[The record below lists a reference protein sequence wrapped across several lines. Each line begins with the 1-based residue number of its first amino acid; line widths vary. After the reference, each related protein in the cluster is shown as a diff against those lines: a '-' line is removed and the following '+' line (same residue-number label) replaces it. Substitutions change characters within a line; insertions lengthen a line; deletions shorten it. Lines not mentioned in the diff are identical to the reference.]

1 METLQGILERIV
13 YESPDTG
20 YTVGRLSARDHAEL
34 ITVVGNL
41 ASINPGESLLLQG
54 EWVDNAKYGR
64 QFQIE
69 KYETI
74 LPANV
79 VGLRKYLGS
88 GLIKGI
94 GPKMAGL
101 IVRKFGMD
109 TMDVI
114 ENAPEK
120 LARVPGI
127 GRKRVQIIKEAWE
140 AQREIKN
147 VMLFLQSHD
156 VSTAHA
162 AKIYKTY
169 GNDAI
174 PIVTEDPYR
183 LADDIYGIGFVT
195 ADTIAQKLGMDK
207 DAPQRVQAGIKYVL
221 SQKADDGHVFQRRA
235 ELIEACQTMLEQE
248 LEAIEQGI
256 SVLVEEEEIINPS
269 FVDFLDTDEQ
279 IGIDETQGNYE
290 TNDQPPAVSNRTD
303 GQEEGR
309 NANPNLPDFQSSNL
323 PPPDN
328 LNHRL
333 NSDTT
338 QQSTSRW
345 LKPTTDNQS
354 AIYLA
359 PFYYA
364 ELGVANQ
371 FLRLLASSQEQSTIP
386 SLPNS
391 TPSLTQLEDEMGIRF
406 AQQQREAIHT
416 AMTTRTMIL
425 TGGPGTGKTTTVV
438 GMIRLFGAEGR
449 RITLT
454 APTGRAAKRLSE
466 TTGCE
471 AKTIHRLLEF
481 SPQNNGFKRN
491 RQNPLDTDVVIVDE
505 TSMVDLV
512 LMNRL
517 MQAIRP
523 TTTLILIGDTDQLPS
538 VGAGNVLRELI
549 DSEKIPV
556 IQLTEIF
563 RQAQESMIVTNAH
576 RINKGDFP
584 ELTGDTDRNFFFIE
598 EEDPEAVVELIC
610 SLIADR
616 LPQHYDYHPMDDI
629 QLLCP
634 MRRGMLG
641 TESFNKRLQE
651 VLNPEYTTP
660 VSHPLEKKRFGV
672 QTYRQVP
679 RRGEVASPVSR
690 TAGGFRVGDKVMQ
703 VRNNYDYDVFNG
715 DIGRVVAIENV
726 EKKVY
731 IQFPDKQVVY
741 DTADLGELVL
751 AYATTVHKAQGSEY
765 PVVVIPLHTQHYLM
779 LQRNLLYTGITRAK
793 ERVVIVGT
801 KRALGICIRNNQVM
815 ERNSYLAERLQGDR
829 F

>member
-13 YESPDTG
+13 YESSDTG
-20 YTVGRLSARDHAEL
+20 YTVGRLSARDYAEL

-54 EWVDNAKYGR
+54 EWVDNPKYGR

-114 ENAPEK
+114 ENEPEK

-147 VMLFLQSHD
+147 VMIFLQSHD

-195 ADTIAQKLGMDK
+195 ADTIAQKLGIDK

-248 LEAIEQGI
+248 LEAIEHGI
-256 SVLVEEEEIINPS
+256 SALVEKEEIINPG
-269 FVDFLDTDEQ
+269 FTDVVDSDERVT
-279 IGIDETQGNYE
+279 IDETQDNYE
-290 TNDQPPAVSNRTD
+290 ISETDQEPLSTENR
-303 GQEEGR
+303 E
-309 NANPNLPDFQSSNL
+309 
-323 PPPDN
+323 
-328 LNHRL
+328 
-333 NSDTT
+333 
-338 QQSTSRW
+338 
-345 LKPTTDNQS
+345 PTTDDHS
-354 AIYLA
+354 TIYLA

-371 FLRLLASSQEQSTIP
+371 FLRLLASQEQSRVLL
-386 SLPNS
+386 SPN
-391 TPSLTQLEDEMGIRF
+391 TTLFLTQLEDEMDLHF
-406 AQQQREAIHT
+406 APQQRKAIYT
-416 AMTTRTMIL
+416 AMTTPAMIL

-438 GMIRLFGAEGR
+438 GMIRLFEAEGR

-466 TTGCE
+466 TTGRE

-523 TTTLILIGDTDQLPS
+523 STTAILIGDTDQLPS

-549 DSEKIPV
+549 DSHKIPV

-598 EEDPEAVVELIC
+598 EEDPDAITELIC

-616 LPQHYDYHPMDDI
+616 LPQHYDYHPIDDI

-651 VLNPEYTTP
+651 VLNPEYVVSP
-660 VSHPLEKKRFGV
+660 VSHRLEKSRFGAR
-672 QTYRQVP
+672 THKRMSEP
-679 RRGEVASPVSR
+679 ASQSR

-703 VRNNYDYDVFNG
+703 IRNNYDYDVFNG
-715 DIGRVVAIENV
+715 DIGRVVNIAHID
-726 EKKVY
+726 KKVY
-731 IQFPDKQVVY
+731 IQFPDKQVAY

-815 ERNSYLAERLQGDR
+815 QRNSYLAERLQERGD
-829 F
+829 

>member
-13 YESPDTG
+13 YEHPDTG
-20 YTVGRLSARDHAEL
+20 YTVGRLSARHHAEL

-41 ASINPGESLLLQG
+41 ASVNPGESLLLRG
-54 EWVDNAKYGR
+54 KWVDNSKYGR

-94 GPKMAGL
+94 GPKMAAR

-114 ENAPEK
+114 EYEPEK
-120 LARVPGI
+120 LTRVPGI
-127 GRKRVQIIKEAWE
+127 GKHRVSIIKEAWE

-156 VSTAHA
+156 VSTTHA

-169 GNDAI
+169 QNDAI
-174 PIVTEDPYR
+174 AIVTENPYQ

-195 ADTIAQKLGMDK
+195 ADTIAEKLGIDK
-207 DAPQRVQAGIKYVL
+207 EAPQRVQAGIKYVL
-221 SQKADDGHVFQRRA
+221 SQKADEGHVFQHHA

-248 LEAIEQGI
+248 PEAIEEGVRALI
-256 SVLVEEEEIINPS
+256 DKEEVMSPDLVDPMR
-269 FVDFLDTDEQ
+269 TDEDTAVGEAQ
-279 IGIDETQGNYE
+279 DSYE
-290 TNDQPPAVSNRTD
+290 VSNQKEIADTH
-303 GQEEGR
+303 QET
-309 NANPNLPDFQSSNL
+309 LS
-323 PPPDN
+323 
-328 LNHRL
+328 
-333 NSDTT
+333 
-338 QQSTSRW
+338 
-345 LKPTTDNQS
+345 TDNRS

-364 ELGVANQ
+364 ELGVSNQ
-371 FLRLLASSQEQSTIP
+371 FLRLLSNEGQNLNYGGTKASSFTTDTVLTELEQ
-386 SLPNS
+386 
-391 TPSLTQLEDEMGIRF
+391 EMGIHF
-406 AQQQREAIHT
+406 APQQREAIHT
-416 AMTTRTMIL
+416 AMTARAMIL
-425 TGGPGTGKTTTVV
+425 TGGPGTGKTTTTV
-438 GMIRLFGAEGR
+438 GMIRLFESQGR
-449 RITLT
+449 HITLT

-466 TTGCE
+466 ATRGE

-481 SPQNNGFKRN
+481 SPKINGFKRN

-523 TTTLILIGDTDQLPS
+523 STSLILIGDVDQLPS
-538 VGAGNVLRELI
+538 VGAGNVLKSLI
-549 DSEKIPV
+549 DSQRIPLV
-556 IQLTEIF
+556 KLTEIF
-563 RQAQESMIVTNAH
+563 RQAQESMIVMNAH

-584 ELTGDTDRNFFFIE
+584 ELTGDADRNFFFIE
-598 EEDPEAVVELIC
+598 EDDPEEITELIC

-616 LPQHYDYHPMDDI
+616 LPQHYDYHPIDDI

-634 MRRGMLG
+634 MRRGTLG
-641 TESFNKRLQE
+641 TENLNKRLQE
-651 VLNPEYTTP
+651 VLNPEYTAP
-660 VSHPLEKKRFGV
+660 AAAHPLEKARFGGRPYK
-672 QTYRQVP
+672 Q
-679 RRGEVASPVSR
+679 GEQSFDRSH
-690 TAGGFRVGDKVMQ
+690 TAGGFRIGDKVMQ

-715 DIGRVVAIENV
+715 DIGRVVAIEHID
-726 EKKVY
+726 KKVH
-731 IQFPDKQVVY
+731 ILFPDKQVAY

-751 AYATTVHKAQGSEY
+751 AYATTIHKAQGSEY
-765 PVVVIPLHTQHYLM
+765 PAVVIPLHTQHSLM

-801 KRALGICIRNNQVM
+801 KQALGICIRNNRVM
-815 ERNSYLAERLQGDR
+815 QRNTYLAERLQEDR
-829 F
+829 DGS

>member
-13 YESPDTG
+13 YESSDTG

-34 ITVVGNL
+34 VTVVGNL

-54 EWVDNAKYGR
+54 QWVDNPRYGR

-114 ENAPEK
+114 ENEPEK

-127 GRKRVQIIKEAWE
+127 GQKRVKIIKEAWE

-147 VMLFLQSHD
+147 VMIFLQSHD

-169 GNDAI
+169 ENDAI

-195 ADTIAQKLGMDK
+195 ADTIAQKLGIDK

-256 SVLVEEEEIINPS
+256 SALVEREEIMNPG
-269 FVDFLDTDEQ
+269 FTDVVVSEEQ
-279 IGIDETQGNYE
+279 DSIDETQENYE
-290 TNDQPPAVSNRTD
+290 ISETDQEPLS
-303 GQEEGR
+303 
-309 NANPNLPDFQSSNL
+309 
-323 PPPDN
+323 
-328 LNHRL
+328 
-333 NSDTT
+333 
-338 QQSTSRW
+338 
-345 LKPTTDNQS
+345 TDNHS

-371 FLRLLASSQEQSTIP
+371 FLRLLASQEQSTVLL
-386 SLPNS
+386 SPN
-391 TPSLTQLEDEMGIRF
+391 TTLFLTQLEDEMDIRF
-406 AQQQREAIHT
+406 APQQRKAIYT
-416 AMTTRTMIL
+416 AMTTRAMIL
-425 TGGPGTGKTTTVV
+425 TGGPGTGKTTTVL
-438 GMIRLFGAEGR
+438 GMIRLFEAEGR

-466 TTGCE
+466 TTGSE

-481 SPQNNGFKRN
+481 SPRNNGFKRN

-523 TTTLILIGDTDQLPS
+523 GTTVILIGDTDQLPS

-549 DSEKIPV
+549 DSQRIPV

-584 ELTGDTDRNFFFIE
+584 ELTGDTDRNFFFME
-598 EEDPEAVVELIC
+598 EEDPEAIVGVIC
-610 SLIADR
+610 DLIADR
-616 LPQHYDYHPMDDI
+616 LPQHYDYHPIDDI

-651 VLNPEYTTP
+651 VLNPEYATP
-660 VSHPLEKKRFGV
+660 ASHPLEKARFGF
-672 QTYRQVP
+672 QTYRQP
-679 RRGEVASPVSR
+679 SRRSEGTSPVSR
-690 TAGGFRVGDKVMQ
+690 TAGGFRIGDKVMQ
-703 VRNNYDYDVFNG
+703 VRNNYDYEVFNG
-715 DIGRVVAIENV
+715 DIGRVVAIEPLD
-726 EKKVY
+726 KKVY
-731 IQFPDKQVVY
+731 LQFPDKQVAY

-765 PVVVIPLHTQHYLM
+765 PAVVIPLHTQHYLM

-793 ERVVIVGT
+793 ECVVIVGT

-815 ERNSYLAERLQGDR
+815 QRNSYLAERLQEG
-829 F
+829 

>member
-1 METLQGILERIV
+1 MDTLHGILERIV
-13 YESPDTG
+13 YENLDTG
-20 YTVGRLSARDHAEL
+20 YIVGRLSARDHAEL

-41 ASINPGESLLLQG
+41 ASVNPGESLLLQG

-69 KYETI
+69 KYETV

-94 GPKMAGL
+94 GPKMAAL

-114 ENAPEK
+114 EHEPEK

-127 GRKRVQIIKEAWE
+127 GRKRVETIKEAWE

-169 GNDAI
+169 ENEAI
-174 PIVTEDPYR
+174 PIVTENPYR

-195 ADTIAQKLGMDK
+195 ADTIAQKLGIDK
-207 DAPQRVQAGIKYVL
+207 DAPQRVQSGIKYVL
-221 SQKADDGHVFQRRA
+221 SQKADEGHVFQHRP

-248 LEAIEQGI
+248 SEAIEQGI
-256 SVLVEEEEIINPS
+256 HALIETEEIINPN
-269 FVDFLDTDEQ
+269 FTDLSDASGQ
-279 IGIDETQGNYE
+279 IGIGEPQDNY
-290 TNDQPPAVSNRTD
+290 DVSSQQSAVSN
-303 GQEEGR
+303 QEDISDTPQE
-309 NANPNLPDFQSSNL
+309 PLLPD
-323 PPPDN
+323 D
-328 LNHRL
+328 
-333 NSDTT
+333 
-338 QQSTSRW
+338 QQ
-345 LKPTTDNQS
+345 LTTDNHS

-371 FLRLLASSQEQSTIP
+371 FLRVLASDDEQNIGYSRTDTSAAIAE
-386 SLPNS
+386 
-391 TPSLTQLEDEMGIRF
+391 LEGEMRIRF
-406 AQQQREAIHT
+406 APQQREAILT
-416 AMTTRTMIL
+416 AMTARAMIL
-425 TGGPGTGKTTTVV
+425 TGGPGTGKTTTTV
-438 GMIRLFGAEGR
+438 GMIRLFEAQGR
-449 RITLT
+449 HITLT

-466 TTGCE
+466 TTGGE

-481 SPQNNGFKRN
+481 SPQINSFKRN

-523 TTTLILIGDTDQLPS
+523 STTIILIGDTDQLPS
-538 VGAGNVLRELI
+538 VGAGNVLKALI
-549 DSEKIPV
+549 DSQKIPL

-584 ELTGDTDRNFFFIE
+584 ELTGDIDRNFFFIE
-598 EEDPEAVVELIC
+598 EEDPEKITEVIC
-610 SLIADR
+610 SLISDR
-616 LPQHYDYHPMDDI
+616 LPSHYNYHPIDDI

-634 MRRGMLG
+634 MRRGTLG
-641 TESFNKRLQE
+641 TENLNRRLQE
-651 VLNPEYTTP
+651 VLNPPHTT
-660 VSHPLEKKRFGV
+660 SAAHPFIKRRIGPGTHS
-672 QTYRQVP
+672 Q
-679 RRGEVASPVSR
+679 ASNLDFRHDGPST
-690 TAGGFRVGDKVMQ
+690 TAGGFRVSDKVMQ
-703 VRNNYDYDVFNG
+703 IRNNYDYDVFNG
-715 DIGRVVAIENV
+715 DIGRVVAIERLD
-726 EKKVY
+726 KKVH
-731 IQFPDKQVVY
+731 IQYPDKQVVY

-751 AYATTVHKAQGSEY
+751 AYATTIHKAQGSEY
-765 PVVVIPLHTQHYLM
+765 PAVVIPLHTQHYLM

-793 ERVVIVGT
+793 ECVVIVGT
-801 KRALGICIRNNQVM
+801 KKALGICIRNNQVM
-815 ERNSYLAERLQGDR
+815 QRNSYLAERLQ
-829 F
+829 

>member
-13 YESPDTG
+13 YENPDTG

-41 ASINPGESLLLQG
+41 ASVNPGESLLLQG

-64 QFQIE
+64 QFQIQ

-94 GPKMAGL
+94 GPKMATR
-101 IVRKFGMD
+101 IVQKFGMD
-109 TMDVI
+109 TMDI
-114 ENAPEK
+114 IDSEPEK
-120 LARVPGI
+120 LARIPGI
-127 GRKRVQIIKEAWE
+127 GRHRVKIIKEAWE

-156 VSTAHA
+156 VSTTHA

-169 GNDAI
+169 ENEAI
-174 PIVTEDPYR
+174 AIVTENPYR

-195 ADTIAQKLGMDK
+195 ADTIAQKLGIDK
-207 DAPQRVQAGIKYVL
+207 DAPHRVQAGIKYVL
-221 SQKADDGHVFQRRA
+221 SQKADDGHVFQHHG
-235 ELIEACQTMLEQE
+235 ELVEACQAILEQE
-248 LEAIEQGI
+248 PEAIQEGI
-256 SVLVEEEEIINPS
+256 HALIDKEEVMVPNFTDLLHP
-269 FVDFLDTDEQ
+269 DEQ
-279 IGIDETQGNYE
+279 VTVGETKSNYE
-290 TNDQPPAVSNRTD
+290 VSSQPSADKIQPETSNAH
-303 GQEEGR
+303 QE
-309 NANPNLPDFQSSNL
+309 PLS
-323 PPPDN
+323 
-328 LNHRL
+328 
-333 NSDTT
+333 
-338 QQSTSRW
+338 
-345 LKPTTDNQS
+345 TDNHS

-371 FLRLLASSQEQSTIP
+371 FLRLLSNDGQDLSYREPKSPSSVNTAV
-386 SLPNS
+386 
-391 TPSLTQLEDEMGIRF
+391 LTQLEREMSINF
-406 AQQQREAIHT
+406 APQQREAIHT
-416 AMTTRTMIL
+416 AMKASAMIL
-425 TGGPGTGKTTTVV
+425 TGGPGTGKTTTTV
-438 GMIRLFGAEGR
+438 GMIRLFESQGKH
-449 RITLT
+449 ITLT

-466 TTGCE
+466 TTGGE

-481 SPQNNGFKRN
+481 SPHNGFKRN

-523 TTTLILIGDTDQLPS
+523 STTLILIGDVDQLPS
-538 VGAGNVLRELI
+538 VGAGNVLKSLI
-549 DSEKIPV
+549 DSERIPV
-556 IQLTEIF
+556 IKLTEIF
-563 RQAQESMIVTNAH
+563 RQAQESMIVMNAH

-584 ELTGDTDRNFFFIE
+584 ELTGDADRNFFFIE
-598 EEDPEAVVELIC
+598 EEDPEEIVELVC

-616 LPQHYDYHPMDDI
+616 LPQHYDYHPIDDI

-634 MRRGMLG
+634 MRRGTLG
-641 TESFNKRLQE
+641 TESLNKRLQE
-651 VLNPEYTTP
+651 VLNIEHSAPIA
-660 VSHPLEKKRFGV
+660 SHPLEKRRFG
-672 QTYRQVP
+672 P
-679 RRGEVASPVSR
+679 RPSAQASQPFGQPR

-715 DIGRVVAIENV
+715 DIGRVVAIDHID
-726 EKKVY
+726 KKVR
-731 IQFPDKQVVY
+731 IQYPDKQVAY

-751 AYATTVHKAQGSEY
+751 AYATTIHKAQGSEY
-765 PVVVIPLHTQHYLM
+765 PAVVIPLHTQHYLM

-793 ERVVIVGT
+793 ERVVIIGT
-801 KRALGICIRNNQVM
+801 KQALGICIRNNQVM
-815 ERNSYLAERLQGDR
+815 ERNSYLAERLQDR
-829 F
+829 ADGN

>member
-13 YESPDTG
+13 YESSDTG
-20 YTVGRLSARDHAEL
+20 YTVGRLSARDHSEL

-41 ASINPGESLLLQG
+41 ASINPGESLLLRG
-54 EWVDNAKYGR
+54 EWVDNPRYGR

-74 LPANV
+74 LPANI

-114 ENAPEK
+114 ESEPEK

-127 GRKRVQIIKEAWE
+127 GQKRVKLIKEAWE

-156 VSTAHA
+156 VSTGHA

-169 GNDAI
+169 ESEAI
-174 PIVTEDPYR
+174 PIVTENPYR

-195 ADTIAQKLGMDK
+195 ADTIAQKLGIDK
-207 DAPQRVQAGIKYVL
+207 DAPQRVEAGIKYVL
-221 SQKADDGHVFQRRA
+221 SQKADDGHVFQHRA

-248 LEAIEQGI
+248 TEAIEQGI
-256 SVLVEEEEIINPS
+256 SALVEKEEIINPGFTEFS
-269 FVDFLDTDEQ
+269 DADEQ
-279 IGIDETQGNYE
+279 DSIDETQGDYE
-290 TNDQPPAVSNRTD
+290 ISSQ
-303 GQEEGR
+303 QE
-309 NANPNLPDFQSSNL
+309 L
-323 PPPDN
+323 
-328 LNHRL
+328 
-333 NSDTT
+333 SDAHQTSLSES
-338 QQSTSRW
+338 QQ
-345 LKPTTDNQS
+345 LTTDNHS

-371 FLRLLASSQEQSTIP
+371 FLRLLASGEGRDIN
-386 SLPNS
+386 PNQTDALS
-391 TPSLTQLEDEMGIRF
+391 SVNSAYLARLEDEMGIRF
-406 AQQQREAIHT
+406 APQQREAIHT
-416 AMTTRTMIL
+416 AMTASALIL
-425 TGGPGTGKTTTVV
+425 TGGPGTGKTTTTV
-438 GMIRLFGAEGR
+438 GMIRLFEAQGK
-449 RITLT
+449 RITLA

-466 TTGCE
+466 TTGGE

-481 SPQNNGFKRN
+481 SPQINAFKRN
-491 RQNPLDTDVVIVDE
+491 RQNPLDTDVVIIDE

-523 TTTLILIGDTDQLPS
+523 STTVILIGDTDQLPS
-538 VGAGNVLRELI
+538 VGAGNVLKELI
-549 DSEKIPV
+549 DSRRIPV

-598 EEDPEAVVELIC
+598 EGDPEEIVGVVC
-610 SLIADR
+610 SIIADR
-616 LPQHYDYHPMDDI
+616 LPQHYDYHPLDDI

-634 MRRGMLG
+634 MRRGVIG
-641 TESFNKRLQE
+641 TENLNKRLQE
-651 VLNPEYTTP
+651 VLNPEHTAP
-660 VSHPLEKKRFGV
+660 VSHPLEKSRFGV
-672 QTYRQVP
+672 RSYAP
-679 RRGEVASPVSR
+679 ESR
-690 TAGGFRVGDKVMQ
+690 SKDRSVTAGGFRVGDKVMQ

-715 DIGRVVAIENV
+715 DIGRVVAIEHID
-726 EKKVY
+726 KKVY
-731 IQFPDKQVVY
+731 IQFPDRQVAY

-751 AYATTVHKAQGSEY
+751 AYATTIHKAQGSEY
-765 PVVVIPLHTQHYLM
+765 PAVVIPLHTQHYMM

-793 ERVVIVGT
+793 ERVVIIGT
-801 KRALGICIRNNQVM
+801 KQALGICIRNNQVM
-815 ERNSYLAERLQGDR
+815 QRNSYLAERLK
-829 F
+829 

>member
-13 YESPDTG
+13 YESHDTG
-20 YTVGRLSARDHAEL
+20 YTVGRLSARDYAEL
-34 ITVVGNL
+34 VTVVGNL

-54 EWVDNAKYGR
+54 EWVDNPKYGR

-94 GPKMAGL
+94 GPKMAAL

-109 TMDVI
+109 TIDII
-114 ENAPEK
+114 EHEPDK

-127 GRKRVQIIKEAWE
+127 GRKRVEIIKEAWE

-147 VMLFLQSHD
+147 VMIFLQSHD
-156 VSTAHA
+156 VSTTHA

-174 PIVTEDPYR
+174 PIVTENPYQ

-207 DAPQRVQAGIKYVL
+207 DAPQRVEAGIKYVL
-221 SQKADDGHVFQRRA
+221 SQKADDGHVFQHCS
-235 ELIEACQTMLEQE
+235 ELVQACQTMLEQE

-256 SVLVEEEEIINPS
+256 HALVEKEEIINPS
-269 FVDFLDTDEQ
+269 FTALSNTDEQ
-279 IGIDETQGNYE
+279 DTIGEPQENYE
-290 TNDQPPAVSNRTD
+290 ISEADQTPLS
-303 GQEEGR
+303 
-309 NANPNLPDFQSSNL
+309 
-323 PPPDN
+323 
-328 LNHRL
+328 
-333 NSDTT
+333 
-338 QQSTSRW
+338 
-345 LKPTTDNQS
+345 TDNQQPITNNHS

-371 FLRLLASSQEQSTIP
+371 FLRILASGVDPATTTSSADI
-386 SLPNS
+386 LA
-391 TPSLTQLEDEMGIRF
+391 SLTQLENEMRIRF
-406 AQQQREAIHT
+406 APQQREAIHT
-416 AMTTRTMIL
+416 AMTTRAMIL

-438 GMIRLFGAEGR
+438 GMIRLFEAQGKH
-449 RITLT
+449 ITLT

-466 TTGCE
+466 TTGGE

-481 SPQNNGFKRN
+481 SPQINSFKRN

-523 TTTLILIGDTDQLPS
+523 STTVILIGDTDQLPS
-538 VGAGNVLRELI
+538 VGAGNVLKALI
-549 DSEKIPV
+549 ESRKIPV
-556 IQLTEIF
+556 IELTEIF

-576 RINKGDFP
+576 LINKGDYP
-584 ELTGDTDRNFFFIE
+584 ELTGEADRNFFFIE
-598 EEDPEAVVELIC
+598 EEDPEEITELIC

-616 LPQHYDYHPMDDI
+616 LPQHYNYHPIDDI

-634 MRRGMLG
+634 MRRGTLG
-641 TESFNKRLQE
+641 TENLNRRLQE
-651 VLNPEYTTP
+651 VLNAGYTAPTT
-660 VSHPLEKKRFGV
+660 HPLEKARFGARPYK
-672 QTYRQVP
+672 QT
-679 RRGEVASPVSR
+679 SPFGDPSA
-690 TAGGFRVGDKVMQ
+690 TIGGFRIGDKVMQ
-703 VRNNYDYDVFNG
+703 IRNNYDYDVFNG
-715 DIGRVVAIENV
+715 DIGRVVAIERLD
-726 EKKVY
+726 KKVH
-731 IQFPDKQVVY
+731 IQYPDKQVAY

-751 AYATTVHKAQGSEY
+751 AYATTIHKAQGSEY
-765 PVVVIPLHTQHYLM
+765 PAVVIPLHTQHYLM

-801 KRALGICIRNNQVM
+801 KKALGICIRNNQVM
-815 ERNSYLAERLQGDR
+815 QRNSYLAERLQESWYR
-829 F
+829 N

>member
-13 YESPDTG
+13 YENPDTG
-20 YTVGRLSARDHAEL
+20 YTVGRLSARDYAEL

-54 EWVDNAKYGR
+54 QWVDNPRYGR

-114 ENAPEK
+114 ENEPEK

-207 DAPQRVQAGIKYVL
+207 DAPQRVQAGVKYVL
-221 SQKADDGHVFQRRA
+221 SQKADEGHVFQRRA

-248 LEAIEQGI
+248 PEAIAQGI
-256 SVLVEEEEIINPS
+256 SALVEKEEIINPN
-269 FVDFLDTDEQ
+269 FADLEDTDEQ
-279 IGIDETQGNYE
+279 SGIDETQTDYE
-290 TNDQPPAVSNRTD
+290 ISGQHCPASPHAACVAANSQEEVLDADQPALS
-303 GQEEGR
+303 
-309 NANPNLPDFQSSNL
+309 
-323 PPPDN
+323 
-328 LNHRL
+328 
-333 NSDTT
+333 
-338 QQSTSRW
+338 
-345 LKPTTDNQS
+345 TDNHS

-371 FLRLLASSQEQSTIP
+371 FLRLLASQEQSHVL
-386 SLPNS
+386 LPPN
-391 TPSLTQLEDEMGIRF
+391 TTRFLTQLENEMDLHF
-406 AQQQREAIHT
+406 APQQRKSIYT
-416 AMTTRTMIL
+416 AMTTRAMIL

-438 GMIRLFGAEGR
+438 GMIRLFEAEGR

-466 TTGCE
+466 TTGRE

-517 MQAIRP
+517 MQAVRP
-523 TTTLILIGDTDQLPS
+523 STTVILIGDTDQLPS

-549 DSEKIPV
+549 DSRKIPV

-584 ELTGDTDRNFFFIE
+584 ELTGDTDRNFFFME
-598 EEDPEAVVELIC
+598 EEDPEEIVELIC

-616 LPQHYDYHPMDDI
+616 LPQHYDYHPIDDI

-651 VLNPEYTTP
+651 VLNPEYVAP
-660 VSHPLEKKRFGV
+660 VSHPLEKSRFGV
-672 QTYRQVP
+672 QAYTQGP
-679 RRGEVASPVSR
+679 RRGEVTSPASR
-690 TAGGFRVGDKVMQ
+690 TAGGFRIGDKVMQ

-715 DIGRVVAIENV
+715 DIGGVVAIEHLD
-726 EKKVY
+726 KKVY
-731 IQFPDKQVVY
+731 IQFPDKQVAY

-801 KRALGICIRNNQVM
+801 KRAIGICIRNNQVM
-815 ERNSYLAERLQGDR
+815 QRNSYLAERLQERGDGHS
-829 F
+829 

>member
-13 YESPDTG
+13 YEHPDTG

-54 EWVDNAKYGR
+54 QWVDNAKYGR

-94 GPKMAGL
+94 GPKMATL

-114 ENAPEK
+114 ENEPEK

-195 ADTIAQKLGMDK
+195 ADTIAQKLGIDK

-235 ELIEACQTMLEQE
+235 ELIEACQTILEQE
-248 LEAIEQGI
+248 TEAVEQGI
-256 SVLVEEEEIINPS
+256 SVLVEEKEIINPS
-269 FVDFLDTDEQ
+269 FTDLASSDEQ
-279 IGIDETQGNYE
+279 TSVSEAQDAYEISNQQPAASKEKGISDAHQE
-290 TNDQPPAVSNRTD
+290 PP
-303 GQEEGR
+303 
-309 NANPNLPDFQSSNL
+309 L
-323 PPPDN
+323 
-328 LNHRL
+328 
-333 NSDTT
+333 
-338 QQSTSRW
+338 
-345 LKPTTDNQS
+345 TDNRQPITNNHS

-371 FLRLLASSQEQSTIP
+371 FLRLLASDQGKPSTVP
-386 SLPNS
+386 LLPNS
-391 TPSLTQLEDEMGIRF
+391 TPSLTQLEREMGIRF
-406 AQQQREAIHT
+406 ALQQREAIHT
-416 AMTTRTMIL
+416 AMTTRALIL

-454 APTGRAAKRLSE
+454 APTGRAVKRLSE
-466 TTGCE
+466 TTGSE

-481 SPQNNGFKRN
+481 SPQINGFKRN

-523 TTTLILIGDTDQLPS
+523 TTTVILIGDTDQLPS

-549 DSEKIPV
+549 DSQRISV

-584 ELTGDTDRNFFFIE
+584 ELTGDTDRNFFFME
-598 EEDPEAVVELIC
+598 EEDPEAITELIC
-610 SLIADR
+610 SIIADR
-616 LPQHYDYHPMDDI
+616 LPRHYDYHPVDDI

-634 MRRGMLG
+634 MRRGTLG
-641 TESFNKRLQE
+641 TENLNKRLQE
-651 VLNPEYTTP
+651 VLNPEYAAP
-660 VSHPLEKKRFGV
+660 VSHPLEKSRFSEARHHDDRDRVTSEGVRTYKRMSEPADRS
-672 QTYRQVP
+672 Q
-679 RRGEVASPVSR
+679 
-690 TAGGFRVGDKVMQ
+690 TAGGFRIGDKVMQ

-715 DIGRVVAIENV
+715 DIGRVVAIEHID
-726 EKKVY
+726 KKVY
-731 IQFPDKQVVY
+731 IQFPDKQVAY

-751 AYATTVHKAQGSEY
+751 AYATTIHKAQGSEY
-765 PVVVIPLHTQHYLM
+765 PAVVIPLHTQHYLM

-815 ERNSYLAERLQGDR
+815 QRNSYLAERLQESGN
-829 F
+829 

>member
-13 YESPDTG
+13 YENPDTG

-34 ITVVGNL
+34 LTVVGNL
-41 ASINPGESLLLQG
+41 ASVNPGESLLLQG
-54 EWVDNAKYGR
+54 EWVDNARYGR

-94 GPKMAGL
+94 GPKMAAL

-114 ENAPEK
+114 ENEPDK

-127 GRKRVQIIKEAWE
+127 GRKRVAIIKAAWE

-174 PIVTEDPYR
+174 AIVTENPYQ

-207 DAPQRVQAGIKYVL
+207 DAPQRVEAGIKYVL
-221 SQKADDGHVFQRRA
+221 SQKADDGHVFQHRP
-235 ELIEACQTMLEQE
+235 ELLEACQTMLEQE
-248 LEAIEQGI
+248 PEAIEQGI
-256 SVLVEEEEIINPS
+256 HALIEKEEIINPS
-269 FVDFLDTDEQ
+269 FMDLSSPGAQ
-279 IGIDETQGNYE
+279 IGIGETSDDYDIS
-290 TNDQPPAVSNRTD
+290 DQQSAVSHQ
-303 GQEEGR
+303 QE
-309 NANPNLPDFQSSNL
+309 LPDDHQTA
-323 PPPDN
+323 P
-328 LNHRL
+328 
-333 NSDTT
+333 SD
-338 QQSTSRW
+338 SRQ
-345 LKPTTDNQS
+345 PTADSHS

-371 FLRLLASSQEQSTIP
+371 FSRLLAYGQRQDIGQTETDTSSSK
-386 SLPNS
+386 LAGF
-391 TPSLTQLEDEMGIRF
+391 LVQLENEMRIQF
-406 AQQQREAIHT
+406 APQQREAIHT
-416 AMTTRTMIL
+416 AMTARAMIL
-425 TGGPGTGKTTTVV
+425 TGGPGTGKTTTTV
-438 GMIRLFGAEGR
+438 GMIRLFAAQGKH
-449 RITLT
+449 ITLT

-466 TTGCE
+466 TTGGE

-481 SPQNNGFKRN
+481 SPQINSFKRN

-523 TTTLILIGDTDQLPS
+523 STIVILIGDVDQLPS
-538 VGAGNVLRELI
+538 VGAGNVLKALI
-549 DSEKIPV
+549 DSQKIPV
-556 IQLTEIF
+556 IALTEIF

-576 RINKGDFP
+576 CINKGDFP
-584 ELTGDTDRNFFFIE
+584 ELTGDTDRNFFFME
-598 EEDPEAVVELIC
+598 EEDPEAITELIC

-616 LPQHYDYHPMDDI
+616 LPQHYDYHPIDDI

-634 MRRGMLG
+634 MRRGILG
-641 TESFNKRLQE
+641 TENLNRRLQE
-651 VLNPEYTTP
+651 VLNVEYTAP
-660 VSHPLEKKRFGV
+660 ASHPLEKARFG
-672 QTYRQVP
+672 
-679 RRGEVASPVSR
+679 SR
-690 TAGGFRVGDKVMQ
+690 THSRTPSFGDRTATAGGFRVGDKVMQ

-715 DIGRVVAIENV
+715 DIGRVIAIERLD
-726 EKKVY
+726 KKVH
-731 IQFPDKQVVY
+731 IQYPDKRVAY

-751 AYATTVHKAQGSEY
+751 AYATTIHKAQGSEY
-765 PVVVIPLHTQHYLM
+765 PAVVIPLHTQHYLM

-793 ERVVIVGT
+793 ERVVLVGT
-801 KRALGICIRNNQVM
+801 KKALGICIRNNQVM
-815 ERNSYLAERLQGDR
+815 ARNSYLAERLQ
-829 F
+829 

>member
-1 METLQGILERIV
+1 METLLGILERIV

-20 YTVGRLSARDHAEL
+20 YTVGRLSARDYAEL

-54 EWVDNAKYGR
+54 EWIDNAKYGR

-114 ENAPEK
+114 ENEPEE

-127 GRKRVQIIKEAWE
+127 GRKRVKIIKEAWE
-140 AQREIKN
+140 AQREVKN

-195 ADTIAQKLGMDK
+195 ADTIAQKLGIDK

-221 SQKADDGHVFQRRA
+221 SQKADDGHVFQYRA
-235 ELIEACQTMLEQE
+235 QLIEACQTMLEQE
-248 LEAIEQGI
+248 QEAVEQGI
-256 SVLVEEEEIINPS
+256 SALVEKEEIINPG
-269 FVDFLDTDEQ
+269 FTDVVDSDERVT
-279 IGIDETQGNYE
+279 IDETQDNYE
-290 TNDQPPAVSNRTD
+290 ISETDQKPLSTENR
-303 GQEEGR
+303 E
-309 NANPNLPDFQSSNL
+309 
-323 PPPDN
+323 
-328 LNHRL
+328 
-333 NSDTT
+333 
-338 QQSTSRW
+338 
-345 LKPTTDNQS
+345 PTTDDHS

-371 FLRLLASSQEQSTIP
+371 FLRLLIPCQEQSTALQT
-386 SLPNS
+386 SDS
-391 TPSLTQLEDEMGIRF
+391 TPSLTQLEREMGIRF
-406 AQQQREAIHT
+406 APQQREAIHT
-416 AMTTRTMIL
+416 AMTTPAMIL

-438 GMIRLFGAEGR
+438 GMIRLFEAEGR

-466 TTGCE
+466 TTGSE

-523 TTTLILIGDTDQLPS
+523 TTTVILIGDTDQLPS

-549 DSEKIPV
+549 DSQKIPV

-584 ELTGDTDRNFFFIE
+584 ELTGTTDRNFFFME
-598 EEDPEAVVELIC
+598 EEDPDAIVELIC

-616 LPQHYDYHPMDDI
+616 LPQHYDYHPIDDI

-634 MRRGMLG
+634 MRRGTLG
-641 TESFNKRLQE
+641 TENLNRRLQE
-651 VLNPEYTTP
+651 ILNPEYTAP
-660 VSHPLEKKRFGV
+660 VSYPLEKARFGF
-672 QTYRQVP
+672 QTHRQVP
-679 RRGEVASPVSR
+679 RRGEVTSPISR

-715 DIGRVVAIENV
+715 DIGRVVNIEHID
-726 EKKVY
+726 KKVY
-731 IQFPDKQVVY
+731 IQFPDKQVAY
-741 DTADLGELVL
+741 DTADLGEIVL

-801 KRALGICIRNNQVM
+801 KRAIGICIRNNQVM
-815 ERNSYLAERLQGDR
+815 QRNSYLAERLQERGD
-829 F
+829 

>member
-13 YESPDTG
+13 YENPDTG
-20 YTVGRLSARDHAEL
+20 YTVGRLSARDHSEL
-34 ITVVGNL
+34 ITVVGSL

-54 EWVDNAKYGR
+54 QWVDNTKYGR

-94 GPKMAGL
+94 GPKRAAL

-114 ENAPEK
+114 ENEPDK

-127 GRKRVQIIKEAWE
+127 GRKRVEIIKEAWE

-156 VSTAHA
+156 VSTGHA

-169 GNDAI
+169 QNDAI
-174 PIVTEDPYR
+174 LMVTENPYR

-195 ADTIAQKLGMDK
+195 ADTIAQKLGIDK

-248 LEAIEQGI
+248 PEAIEQGI
-256 SVLVEEEEIINPS
+256 STLIKEEEIINPS
-269 FVDFLDTDEQ
+269 YSDLMDFDEQ
-279 IGIDETQGNYE
+279 MGVSETQDTYE
-290 TNDQPPAVSNRTD
+290 ISEQNEISEAHQDSLSTD
-303 GQEEGR
+303 DRQ
-309 NANPNLPDFQSSNL
+309 L
-323 PPPDN
+323 
-328 LNHRL
+328 
-333 NSDTT
+333 
-338 QQSTSRW
+338 
-345 LKPTTDNQS
+345 TTDNHS

-371 FLRLLASSQEQSTIP
+371 FLRLLASGQEQRAIS
-386 SLPNS
+386 SSVDN
-391 TPSLTQLEDEMGIRF
+391 TPSLTQLEREMRIQF
-406 AQQQREAIHT
+406 APQQREAIYT
-416 AMTTRTMIL
+416 AMITRALVL

-438 GMIRLFGAEGR
+438 GMIRLFEAEGKH
-449 RITLT
+449 ITLT

-466 TTGCE
+466 TTGSE

-523 TTTLILIGDTDQLPS
+523 TTTVILIGDVDQLPS
-538 VGAGNVLRELI
+538 VGAGNVLRDLI
-549 DSEKIPV
+549 DSQKVPV

-598 EEDPEAVVELIC
+598 AEDPEAITGLVC

-616 LPQHYDYHPMDDI
+616 LPRHYYYHPIDDI

-634 MRRGMLG
+634 MRRGTLG
-641 TESFNKRLQE
+641 TENLNIRLQE
-651 VLNPEYTTP
+651 VLNPQYTAS
-660 VSHPLEKKRFGV
+660 VSHPLHKKRFGV
-672 QTYRQVP
+672 QTHRQVP
-679 RRGEVASPVSR
+679 HRDEGHLVCISNRRWLPR
-690 TAGGFRVGDKVMQ
+690 R
-703 VRNNYDYDVFNG
+703 R
-715 DIGRVVAIENV
+715 
-726 EKKVY
+726 
-731 IQFPDKQVVY
+731 
-741 DTADLGELVL
+741 
-751 AYATTVHKAQGSEY
+751 
-765 PVVVIPLHTQHYLM
+765 
-779 LQRNLLYTGITRAK
+779 
-793 ERVVIVGT
+793 
-801 KRALGICIRNNQVM
+801 
-815 ERNSYLAERLQGDR
+815 
-829 F
+829 

>member
-54 EWVDNAKYGR
+54 EWVDNPRYGR

-114 ENAPEK
+114 ENEPEK

-127 GRKRVQIIKEAWE
+127 GRKRVKIIKEAWE
-140 AQREIKN
+140 AQREVKN

-195 ADTIAQKLGMDK
+195 ADTIAQKLGIDK

-221 SQKADDGHVFQRRA
+221 SQKADDGHVFQYRA
-235 ELIEACQTMLEQE
+235 QLIEACQTMLEQE
-248 LEAIEQGI
+248 QEAVEQGI
-256 SVLVEEEEIINPS
+256 SALVEKEEIINPG
-269 FVDFLDTDEQ
+269 FTDVVDSDERVT
-279 IGIDETQGNYE
+279 IDETQDNYE
-290 TNDQPPAVSNRTD
+290 ISETDQQPLSTENR
-303 GQEEGR
+303 E
-309 NANPNLPDFQSSNL
+309 
-323 PPPDN
+323 
-328 LNHRL
+328 
-333 NSDTT
+333 
-338 QQSTSRW
+338 
-345 LKPTTDNQS
+345 PTTDDHS

-371 FLRLLASSQEQSTIP
+371 FLRLLIPSQGQSTALQT
-386 SLPNS
+386 SDS
-391 TPSLTQLEDEMGIRF
+391 TLSLTQLEREMGIRF
-406 AQQQREAIHT
+406 APQQREAIHT
-416 AMTTRTMIL
+416 AMTTPAMIL

-438 GMIRLFGAEGR
+438 GMIRLFSADGR

-466 TTGCE
+466 TTGRE

-491 RQNPLDTDVVIVDE
+491 RQNPLDTDIVIVDE

-523 TTTLILIGDTDQLPS
+523 TTTVILIGDTDQLPS

-549 DSEKIPV
+549 DSHKIPV

-584 ELTGDTDRNFFFIE
+584 ELTGDTDRNFFFME
-598 EEDPEAVVELIC
+598 EEDPEAIIESIC
-610 SLIADR
+610 ALIADR
-616 LPQHYDYHPMDDI
+616 LPQHYDYHPIDDI

-651 VLNPEYTTP
+651 VLNPEYVVSP
-660 VSHPLEKKRFGV
+660 VSHPLEKSRFGGIGDRSSHLH
-672 QTYRQVP
+672 RQGP
-679 RRGEVASPVSR
+679 RRGEVTSPISR

-715 DIGRVVAIENV
+715 DIGRVLAIEPLD
-726 EKKVY
+726 KKVY

-765 PVVVIPLHTQHYLM
+765 PAVVIPLHTQHYLM

-793 ERVVIVGT
+793 ECVVIVGT
-801 KRALGICIRNNQVM
+801 KRAIGICIRNNQVM
-815 ERNSYLAERLQGDR
+815 QRNSYLAERLQERGDGLS
-829 F
+829 

>member
-13 YESPDTG
+13 YEHPDTG
-20 YTVGRLSARDHAEL
+20 YTVGRLSARDYAEL

-41 ASINPGESLLLQG
+41 ASINPGESLLLRG
-54 EWVDNAKYGR
+54 KWVDNPKYGR

-79 VGLRKYLGS
+79 IGLRKYLGS

-94 GPKMAGL
+94 GPKMAAL

-109 TMDVI
+109 TMDII
-114 ENAPEK
+114 ESEPDK
-120 LARVPGI
+120 LTRVPGI
-127 GRKRVQIIKEAWE
+127 GRKRVEIIKEAWE
-140 AQREIKN
+140 TQREIKN
-147 VMLFLQSHD
+147 VMIFLQAHD
-156 VSTAHA
+156 VNTTHA
-162 AKIYKTY
+162 TKIYKTY

-174 PIVTEDPYR
+174 PIVTENPYQ

-207 DAPQRVQAGIKYVL
+207 DAPQRVEAGIKYVL
-221 SQKADDGHVFQRRA
+221 SQKADEGHVFQHCS
-235 ELIEACQTMLEQE
+235 ELVEACQTMLEQE

-256 SVLVEEEEIINPS
+256 HALVEKEEIINPG
-269 FVDFLDTDEQ
+269 FTDFPDADEHVS
-279 IGIDETQGNYE
+279 IDETHENYE
-290 TNDQPPAVSNRTD
+290 ISEADQ
-303 GQEEGR
+303 
-309 NANPNLPDFQSSNL
+309 
-323 PPPDN
+323 
-328 LNHRL
+328 
-333 NSDTT
+333 
-338 QQSTSRW
+338 
-345 LKPTTDNQS
+345 KPLSTDNRQPITDNHS

-371 FLRLLASSQEQSTIP
+371 FSRLLASQEQNPVPLPPNTI
-386 SLPNS
+386 L
-391 TPSLTQLEDEMGIRF
+391 SLTQLENEMNLHF
-406 AQQQREAIHT
+406 APQQRKAILT
-416 AMTTRTMIL
+416 AMTTRAMIL
-425 TGGPGTGKTTTVV
+425 TGGPGTGKTTTTV
-438 GMIRLFGAEGR
+438 GMIRLFATQGK

-466 TTGCE
+466 MTGGE

-481 SPQNNGFKRN
+481 SPQINSFKRN

-505 TSMVDLV
+505 MSMVDLV

-523 TTTLILIGDTDQLPS
+523 STTVILIGDTDQLPS
-538 VGAGNVLRELI
+538 VGAGNVLKALI
-549 DSEKIPV
+549 DSRKIPV
-556 IQLTEIF
+556 VELTEIF

-576 RINKGDFP
+576 RINKGDYP
-584 ELTGDTDRNFFFIE
+584 ELTGDPDRNFFFID
-598 EEDPEAVVELIC
+598 EEDPEAIIELIC
-610 SLIADR
+610 SLIAER
-616 LPQHYDYHPMDDI
+616 LPQHYNYHPIDDI

-651 VLNPEYTTP
+651 VLNAGYTASAT
-660 VSHPLEKKRFGV
+660 HPLEKARFGARPYK
-672 QTYRQVP
+672 QTARFGDQ
-679 RRGEVASPVSR
+679 
-690 TAGGFRVGDKVMQ
+690 TTTIGGFRVGDKVMQ
-703 VRNNYDYDVFNG
+703 IRNNYDYDVFNG
-715 DIGRVVAIENV
+715 DIGRVVAIERLD
-726 EKKVY
+726 KKVH
-731 IQFPDKQVVY
+731 IQYPDKQVAY

-751 AYATTVHKAQGSEY
+751 AYATTIHKAQGSEY
-765 PVVVIPLHTQHYLM
+765 PAVVIPLHTQHYLM

-801 KRALGICIRNNQVM
+801 QKALGICIRNNQVM
-815 ERNSYLAERLQGDR
+815 QRNSYLAERLQEG
-829 F
+829 

>member
-1 METLQGILERIV
+1 MDTLHGILERIV
-13 YESPDTG
+13 YENADTG

-41 ASINPGESLLLQG
+41 ASVNPGESLLLKG
-54 EWVDNAKYGR
+54 EWVDNPKYGR
-64 QFQIE
+64 QFQID
-69 KYETI
+69 KYETV

-94 GPKMAGL
+94 GPKMAAL

-114 ENAPEK
+114 EHEPEK
-120 LARVPGI
+120 LTRVPGI
-127 GRKRVQIIKEAWE
+127 GRKRVEIIKEAWE

-174 PIVTEDPYR
+174 AIVTENPYR

-195 ADTIAQKLGMDK
+195 ADTIAQKLGIDK

-221 SQKADDGHVFQRRA
+221 SQKADEGHVFQHRP

-248 LEAIEQGI
+248 PEAIAQGI
-256 SVLVEEEEIINPS
+256 HALVEIEEIINPS
-269 FVDFLDTDEQ
+269 FTDVSDASEQ
-279 IGIDETQGNYE
+279 IGIGEPQDDY
-290 TNDQPPAVSNRTD
+290 DVSSQPSVPINHQQD
-303 GQEEGR
+303 
-309 NANPNLPDFQSSNL
+309 PPDSHQSSL
-323 PPPDN
+323 SDN
-328 LNHRL
+328 R
-333 NSDTT
+333 
-338 QQSTSRW
+338 Q
-345 LKPTTDNQS
+345 PTTDNHS

-371 FLRLLASSQEQSTIP
+371 FSRLLASQEQSP
-386 SLPNS
+386 VPLSPN
-391 TPSLTQLEDEMGIRF
+391 TTLFLTQLENEMNLHF
-406 AQQQREAIHT
+406 APQQRKAILT
-416 AMTTRTMIL
+416 AMTARTMIL

-438 GMIRLFGAEGR
+438 GMIRLFEAQGKH
-449 RITLT
+449 ITLT
-454 APTGRAAKRLSE
+454 APTGRAAKRLGE
-466 TTGCE
+466 TTGGE
-471 AKTIHRLLEF
+471 AKTIHRLLGF
-481 SPQNNGFKRN
+481 SPQINSFKRN

-523 TTTLILIGDTDQLPS
+523 STTVILIGDVDQLPS
-538 VGAGNVLRELI
+538 VGAGNVLKALI
-549 DSEKIPV
+549 DSQKIPV

-584 ELTGDTDRNFFFIE
+584 ELTGDTNRNFFFIE
-598 EEDPEAVVELIC
+598 AEDPEEITELIC

-616 LPQHYDYHPMDDI
+616 LPSHYNYHPIDDI

-634 MRRGMLG
+634 MRRGVLG
-641 TESFNKRLQE
+641 TENLNKQLQE
-651 VLNPEYTTP
+651 VLNPPYTMP
-660 VSHPLEKKRFGV
+660 AAHPLIKKRIGPG
-672 QTYRQVP
+672 TH
-679 RRGEVASPVSR
+679 SR
-690 TAGGFRVGDKVMQ
+690 THSSGDQAATAGGFRVGDKVMQ

-715 DIGRVVAIENV
+715 DIGRVIAIERLD
-726 EKKVY
+726 KKVH
-731 IQFPDKQVVY
+731 IQYPDKQVVY

-751 AYATTVHKAQGSEY
+751 AYATTIHKAQGSEY
-765 PVVVIPLHTQHYLM
+765 PAVVIPLHTQHYLM

-793 ERVVIVGT
+793 EHVVIVGT
-801 KRALGICIRNNQVM
+801 KKALTICIRNNQVM
-815 ERNSYLAERLQGDR
+815 ERNSYLAERLQ
-829 F
+829 

>member
-13 YESPDTG
+13 YENPDTG
-20 YTVGRLSARDHAEL
+20 YTVGRLSARAQSEL

-54 EWVDNAKYGR
+54 EWVDNPRYGR

-74 LPANV
+74 LPANI

-94 GPKMAGL
+94 GPKMAAL

-114 ENAPEK
+114 EYEPDK
-120 LARVPGI
+120 LTRVPGI
-127 GRKRVQIIKEAWE
+127 GRKRVEMIKEAWE

-147 VMLFLQSHD
+147 VMIFLQSHD

-169 GNDAI
+169 ESDAI
-174 PIVTEDPYR
+174 PIVTENPYR

-195 ADTIAQKLGMDK
+195 ADTIAQKLGIDK

-221 SQKADDGHVFQRRA
+221 SQKADEGHVFQHRS
-235 ELIEACQTMLEQE
+235 ELIDACQTMLEQE
-248 LEAIEQGI
+248 LEAIEAGI
-256 SVLVEEEEIINPS
+256 SALIETEEIINPG
-269 FVDFLDTDEQ
+269 FTDLADTDEQ
-279 IGIDETQGNYE
+279 TSIDEAQEHYE
-290 TNDQPPAVSNRTD
+290 ISEVDQESLSTD
-303 GQEEGR
+303 DRE
-309 NANPNLPDFQSSNL
+309 
-323 PPPDN
+323 
-328 LNHRL
+328 
-333 NSDTT
+333 
-338 QQSTSRW
+338 
-345 LKPTTDNQS
+345 PTTDNHS

-359 PFYYA
+359 PFFYA

-371 FLRLLASSQEQSTIP
+371 FLRLLDSNERHGTGHIQTEAASLSE
-386 SLPNS
+386 
-391 TPSLTQLEDEMGIRF
+391 LESEMRIRF
-406 AQQQREAIHT
+406 APQQREAIHT
-416 AMTTRTMIL
+416 AMTARALIL
-425 TGGPGTGKTTTVV
+425 TGGPGTGKTTTTV
-438 GMIRLFGAEGR
+438 GMIRLFEAQGR
-449 RITLT
+449 HITLA

-466 TTGCE
+466 TTGGK

-481 SPQNNGFKRN
+481 SPQINAFKRD
-491 RQNPLDTDVVIVDE
+491 RHNPLNTDVVIVDE

-523 TTTLILIGDTDQLPS
+523 STTVILIGDTDQLPS
-538 VGAGNVLRELI
+538 VGAGNVLKELI
-549 DSEKIPV
+549 DSRRIPV

-584 ELTGDTDRNFFFIE
+584 ELTGNMDRNFFFM
-598 EEDPEAVVELIC
+598 EEDDPEEITELVC

-616 LPQHYDYHPMDDI
+616 LPQHYDYHPVDDI

-634 MRRGMLG
+634 MRRGTLG
-641 TESFNKRLQE
+641 TENLNRRLQE
-651 VLNPEYTTP
+651 VLNPEHTAP
-660 VSHPLEKKRFGV
+660 VYHHPLEKSRFGA
-672 QTYRQVP
+672 QSYAQ
-679 RRGEVASPVSR
+679 VSR
-690 TAGGFRVGDKVMQ
+690 SKDLSITAGGFRVGDKVMQ
-703 VRNNYDYDVFNG
+703 IRNNYDYDVFNG
-715 DIGRVVAIENV
+715 DIGRVVAIEYID
-726 EKKVY
+726 KKVY
-731 IQFPDKQVVY
+731 IQFPDKQVAY

-751 AYATTVHKAQGSEY
+751 AYATTIHKAQGSEY
-765 PVVVIPLHTQHYLM
+765 PAVVIPLHTQHYLM
-779 LQRNLLYTGITRAK
+779 LQRNLLYTGITRAR
-793 ERVVIVGT
+793 ERVVVVGT
-801 KRALGICIRNNQVM
+801 KQALGICIRNNQVM
-815 ERNSYLAERLQGDR
+815 QRNSYLAERLNSNQ
-829 F
+829 

>member
-13 YESPDTG
+13 YENPDTG

-41 ASINPGESLLLQG
+41 ASVNPGESLLLQG
-54 EWVDNAKYGR
+54 EWVDNARYGK

-94 GPKMAGL
+94 GPKMATR
-101 IVRKFGMD
+101 IVHKFGMD
-109 TMDVI
+109 TMDII
-114 ENAPEK
+114 EHEPEK
-120 LARVPGI
+120 LARIPGI
-127 GRKRVQIIKEAWE
+127 GRHRVKIIKEAWE

-156 VSTAHA
+156 VSTTHA

-169 GNDAI
+169 ENDAI
-174 PIVTEDPYR
+174 AIVTENPYR

-195 ADTIAQKLGMDK
+195 ADTIAQKLGIDK
-207 DAPQRVQAGIKYVL
+207 DAPHRVQAGIKYVL
-221 SQKADDGHVFQRRA
+221 SQKADEGHVFQHHG
-235 ELIEACQTMLEQE
+235 ELIEACQAMLEQE
-248 LEAIEQGI
+248 PEAIQEGVSALI
-256 SVLVEEEEIINPS
+256 EKEE
-269 FVDFLDTDEQ
+269 VM
-279 IGIDETQGNYE
+279 
-290 TNDQPPAVSNRTD
+290 V
-303 GQEEGR
+303 
-309 NANPNLPDFQSSNL
+309 PDFADLLHTGEQVAMGEAQGSYE
-323 PPPDN
+323 
-328 LNHRL
+328 
-333 NSDTT
+333 
-338 QQSTSRW
+338 
-345 LKPTTDNQS
+345 TDNQQSRSSIQENVPDPDQKPLSTDNRQPTADNRSTDKHS

-371 FLRLLASSQEQSTIP
+371 FLRLLKGGQDLSYGESEAASSTETAV
-386 SLPNS
+386 
-391 TPSLTQLEDEMGIRF
+391 LTQLEREMGIHF
-406 AQQQREAIHT
+406 APQQREAVHT
-416 AMTTRTMIL
+416 AMTARAMIL
-425 TGGPGTGKTTTVV
+425 TGGPGTGKTTTTV
-438 GMIRLFGAEGR
+438 GMIRLCESQGR
-449 RITLT
+449 HITLT

-466 TTGCE
+466 TTGGE

-481 SPQNNGFKRN
+481 SPQINGFKRN

-523 TTTLILIGDTDQLPS
+523 STILILIGDVDQLPS
-538 VGAGNVLRELI
+538 VGAGNVLKSLI
-549 DSEKIPV
+549 DSQRIPV
-556 IQLTEIF
+556 VELTEIF
-563 RQAQESMIVTNAH
+563 RQAQESMIVMNAH

-584 ELTGDTDRNFFFIE
+584 ELTGDTNRNFFFIE
-598 EEDPEAVVELIC
+598 EEDPEEIVELVC

-616 LPQHYDYHPMDDI
+616 LPQHYDYHPIDDI

-634 MRRGMLG
+634 MRRGTLG
-641 TESFNKRLQE
+641 TESLNNRLQE
-651 VLNPEYTTP
+651 VLNIEYTVP
-660 VSHPLEKKRFGV
+660 ASHPLEKRHLGARP
-672 QTYRQVP
+672 YRQTSQP
-679 RRGEVASPVSR
+679 SGQSR

-703 VRNNYDYDVFNG
+703 IRNNYDYDVFNG
-715 DIGRVVAIENV
+715 DIGRVVAIEHID
-726 EKKVY
+726 KKVH
-731 IQFPDKQVVY
+731 IQFPDKQVAY

-751 AYATTVHKAQGSEY
+751 AYATTIHKAQGSEY
-765 PVVVIPLHTQHYLM
+765 PAVVIPLHTQHYLM

-801 KRALGICIRNNQVM
+801 KQALGICIRNNQVM
-815 ERNSYLAERLQGDR
+815 ERNSYLAERLQESGDGS
-829 F
+829 

>member
-34 ITVVGNL
+34 ITVVGSL

-54 EWVDNAKYGR
+54 QWVDNPRYGR

-94 GPKMAGL
+94 GPKMATL

-114 ENAPEK
+114 ENEPEK

-169 GNDAI
+169 ESDAI
-174 PIVTEDPYR
+174 PIITEDPYR

-221 SQKADDGHVFQRRA
+221 SQKADEGHVFQRRA

-248 LEAIEQGI
+248 PDAITQGI
-256 SVLVEEEEIINPS
+256 STLVEKEEIINPS
-269 FVDFLDTDEQ
+269 FTDVVIADEQ
-279 IGIDETQGNYE
+279 INVGEEQDIYG
-290 TNDQPPAVSNRTD
+290 VSN
-303 GQEEGR
+303 QAEV
-309 NANPNLPDFQSSNL
+309 
-323 PPPDN
+323 
-328 LNHRL
+328 
-333 NSDTT
+333 SDTH
-338 QQSTSRW
+338 QEPLS
-345 LKPTTDNQS
+345 TDNRQPITDNHS

-371 FLRLLASSQEQSTIP
+371 FLRLLSRRGQH
-386 SLPNS
+386 LNHG
-391 TPSLTQLEDEMGIRF
+391 QLKAEEAYTEALIRLESDMRIRF
-406 AQQQREAIHT
+406 ATQQREAIYT
-416 AMTTRTMIL
+416 AMTTPAMIL

-438 GMIRLFGAEGR
+438 GMIRLFEAEGR

-466 TTGCE
+466 TTDRE

-491 RQNPLDTDVVIVDE
+491 RQNPLNTDVVIVDE

-523 TTTLILIGDTDQLPS
+523 TTTVILIGDTDQLPS

-549 DSEKIPV
+549 DSHKIPV

-584 ELTGDTDRNFFFIE
+584 ELTGDTDRNFFFME
-598 EEDPEAVVELIC
+598 EEDPEAIVGLIC
-610 SLIADR
+610 TLIADR
-616 LPQHYDYHPMDDI
+616 LPQHYDYHPIDDI

-634 MRRGMLG
+634 MRRGILG

-651 VLNPEYTTP
+651 VLNPEYVVSP
-660 VSHPLEKKRFGV
+660 VSHPLEKSRFGV
-672 QTYRQVP
+672 QNYRQGP
-679 RRGEVASPVSR
+679 RRGEVTSPVSR

-715 DIGRVVAIENV
+715 DIGRVLAIEPLD
-726 EKKVY
+726 KKVY
-731 IQFPDKQVVY
+731 IQFPDKQVTY

-765 PVVVIPLHTQHYLM
+765 PAVVIPLHTQHYLM

-793 ERVVIVGT
+793 ECVIIVGT
-801 KRALGICIRNNQVM
+801 KQALGICIRNNQVM
-815 ERNSYLAERLQGDR
+815 QRNSYLAERLQGNG
-829 F
+829 

>member
-13 YESPDTG
+13 YESADTG

-54 EWVDNAKYGR
+54 QWVDNPKYGR

-114 ENAPEK
+114 ENEPEK

-127 GRKRVQIIKEAWE
+127 GRKRVKIIKEAWE

-147 VMLFLQSHD
+147 VMIFLQSHD

-169 GNDAI
+169 ENDAI

-195 ADTIAQKLGMDK
+195 ADTIAQKLGIDK

-248 LEAIEQGI
+248 LEAITQGI
-256 SVLVEEEEIINPS
+256 SVLVEKEEIINPGFTDVAVS
-269 FVDFLDTDEQ
+269 DEQ
-279 IGIDETQGNYE
+279 HNIDETQENYE
-290 TNDQPPAVSNRTD
+290 ISETDQESLSTD
-303 GQEEGR
+303 DHS
-309 NANPNLPDFQSSNL
+309 P
-323 PPPDN
+323 
-328 LNHRL
+328 
-333 NSDTT
+333 
-338 QQSTSRW
+338 
-345 LKPTTDNQS
+345 
-354 AIYLA
+354 IYLA

-371 FLRLLASSQEQSTIP
+371 FLRLLASQEQSTVQ
-386 SLPNS
+386 LPPN
-391 TPSLTQLEDEMGIRF
+391 TTLFLTQLEDEMGIHF
-406 AQQQREAIHT
+406 APQQRKAIYT
-416 AMTTRTMIL
+416 AVTTRAMIL
-425 TGGPGTGKTTTVV
+425 TGGPGTGKTTTVL
-438 GMIRLFGAEGR
+438 GMIRLFKAEGR

-466 TTGCE
+466 TTGSE

-481 SPQNNGFKRN
+481 SPRNNGFKRN

-523 TTTLILIGDTDQLPS
+523 GTTLILIGDTDQLPS

-549 DSEKIPV
+549 DSQRIPV

-584 ELTGDTDRNFFFIE
+584 ELTGDTDRNFFFME
-598 EEDPEAVVELIC
+598 EEDPEAIIELVC
-610 SLIADR
+610 SLISER
-616 LPQHYDYHPMDDI
+616 LPQHYDYHPIDDI

-651 VLNPEYTTP
+651 VLNPAYTTSA
-660 VSHPLEKKRFGV
+660 SHPLEKARFGV
-672 QTYRQVP
+672 QTYKQSSLRSE
-679 RRGEVASPVSR
+679 GTAPVSR
-690 TAGGFRVGDKVMQ
+690 TAGGFRIGDKVMQ
-703 VRNNYDYDVFNG
+703 VRNNYDYEVFNG
-715 DIGRVVAIENV
+715 DIGRVVAIEPLD
-726 EKKVY
+726 KKVY
-731 IQFPDKQVVY
+731 LQFPDKQVAY

-765 PVVVIPLHTQHYLM
+765 PAVVIPLHTQHYLM

-793 ERVVIVGT
+793 ECVVIVGT

-815 ERNSYLAERLQGDR
+815 QRNSYLAERLQGRSETQR
-829 F
+829 FRTNEVL

>member
-20 YTVGRLSARDHAEL
+20 YTVGRLSARDYAEL

-54 EWVDNAKYGR
+54 EWVDNPKYGR

-114 ENAPEK
+114 ENEPEK

-147 VMLFLQSHD
+147 VMIFLQSHD

-195 ADTIAQKLGMDK
+195 ADTIAQKLGIDK

-248 LEAIEQGI
+248 LEAIEHGI
-256 SVLVEEEEIINPS
+256 SALVEKEEIINPG
-269 FVDFLDTDEQ
+269 FTDVVDSDERVT
-279 IGIDETQGNYE
+279 IDETQDNYE
-290 TNDQPPAVSNRTD
+290 ISETDQEPLSTENR
-303 GQEEGR
+303 E
-309 NANPNLPDFQSSNL
+309 
-323 PPPDN
+323 
-328 LNHRL
+328 
-333 NSDTT
+333 
-338 QQSTSRW
+338 
-345 LKPTTDNQS
+345 PTTDDHS

-371 FLRLLASSQEQSTIP
+371 FLRLLASQEQSRVLL
-386 SLPNS
+386 SPN
-391 TPSLTQLEDEMGIRF
+391 TTLFLTQLEDEMDLHF
-406 AQQQREAIHT
+406 APQQRKAIYT
-416 AMTTRTMIL
+416 AMTTPAMIL

-438 GMIRLFGAEGR
+438 GMIRLFEAEGR

-466 TTGCE
+466 TTGRE

-523 TTTLILIGDTDQLPS
+523 STTVILIGDTDQLPS

-549 DSEKIPV
+549 DSHKIPV

-598 EEDPEAVVELIC
+598 EEDPDAITELIC

-616 LPQHYDYHPMDDI
+616 LPQHYDYHPIDDI

-651 VLNPEYTTP
+651 VLNPEYVVSP
-660 VSHPLEKKRFGV
+660 VSHPLEKSRFGGIGDRSSHLHG
-672 QTYRQVP
+672 QGP
-679 RRGEVASPVSR
+679 RRGEVTSPISR

-703 VRNNYDYDVFNG
+703 IRNNYDYDVFNG
-715 DIGRVVAIENV
+715 DIGRVVNIAHID
-726 EKKVY
+726 KKVY
-731 IQFPDKQVVY
+731 IQFPDKQVAY

-801 KRALGICIRNNQVM
+801 KRAIGICIRNNQVM
-815 ERNSYLAERLQGDR
+815 QRNGYLAERLQERGD
-829 F
+829 

>member
-13 YESPDTG
+13 YESSDTG

-54 EWVDNAKYGR
+54 QWVDNPRYGR

-114 ENAPEK
+114 ENEPEK

-127 GRKRVQIIKEAWE
+127 GRKRVKIIKEAWE

-147 VMLFLQSHD
+147 VMIFLQSHD

-169 GNDAI
+169 ENDAI

-195 ADTIAQKLGMDK
+195 ADTIAQKLGIDK

-256 SVLVEEEEIINPS
+256 SALVEKEEIINPG
-269 FVDFLDTDEQ
+269 FTDVVDSDEQ
-279 IGIDETQGNYE
+279 VTVDETQDNYE
-290 TNDQPPAVSNRTD
+290 ISETDQEPVSTENPDAPTPTD
-303 GQEEGR
+303 TK
-309 NANPNLPDFQSSNL
+309 L
-323 PPPDN
+323 
-328 LNHRL
+328 
-333 NSDTT
+333 
-338 QQSTSRW
+338 
-345 LKPTTDNQS
+345 LKSVGESEPTTDDYS

-371 FLRLLASSQEQSTIP
+371 FLRLLASQEHSP
-386 SLPNS
+386 GLLPPNM
-391 TPSLTQLEDEMGIRF
+391 TRFLTQLENEMDLHF
-406 AQQQREAIHT
+406 APQQRKAIYT
-416 AMTTRTMIL
+416 AMTTRAMIL

-438 GMIRLFGAEGR
+438 GMIRLFDAAGR

-466 TTGCE
+466 TTGRE

-523 TTTLILIGDTDQLPS
+523 TTTVILIGDTDQLPS

-549 DSEKIPV
+549 DSHKIPV

-584 ELTGDTDRNFFFIE
+584 ELTGDTDRNFFFME
-598 EEDPEAVVELIC
+598 EEDPEAITELVC

-616 LPQHYDYHPMDDI
+616 LPQHYDYHPIDDI

-660 VSHPLEKKRFGV
+660 ASHPLEKARFGF
-672 QTYRQVP
+672 QTYRQP
-679 RRGEVASPVSR
+679 SRRSEGTSPVSR

-703 VRNNYDYDVFNG
+703 VRNNYDYEVFNG
-715 DIGRVVAIENV
+715 DIGRVLAIEHLD
-726 EKKVY
+726 KKVY
-731 IQFPDKQVVY
+731 LQFPDKQVAY

-765 PVVVIPLHTQHYLM
+765 PAVVIPLHTQHYLM

-793 ERVVIVGT
+793 ECVVIVGT

-815 ERNSYLAERLQGDR
+815 QRNGYLAERLQERGDGHY
-829 F
+829 